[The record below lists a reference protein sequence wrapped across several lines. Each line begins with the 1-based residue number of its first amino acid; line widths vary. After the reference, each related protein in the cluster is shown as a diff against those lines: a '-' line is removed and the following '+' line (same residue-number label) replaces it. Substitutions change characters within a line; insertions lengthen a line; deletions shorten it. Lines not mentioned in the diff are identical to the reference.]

1 MVPWHDGEIAAHEF
15 LRRTRTNAFLV
26 LHDGVLVH
34 EWYRT
39 EADQNRLMPSWSVAK
54 SIVALLVGQAIERD
68 ELGEHD
74 RLVDVMPELRRAS
87 QYDEITVQ
95 HLLDMSSGVR
105 LAENYNPWLPL
116 RGTAGMLLSTNLD
129 RIIRS
134 EGTLAF
140 LPGSRSEYR
149 SIDTQLLGA
158 VLSRVTGQ
166 SLSSLLSDRIWE
178 PVGCES
184 VARWNTDRPG
194 GMEKAFCGI
203 NATARDFAKIGQLVL
218 DDGEVE
224 GVSVVPVEWITRVRT
239 PSPHSIDGWGY
250 SAQWWLPSNAEHQDL
265 AAIGVYGQYVY
276 VARST
281 RTVIVKLS
289 DHGAEQDEL
298 ETINAL
304 RAIASA
310 L

>member
-1 MVPWHDGEIAAHEF
+1 
-15 LRRTRTNAFLV
+15 
-26 LHDGVLVH
+26 
-34 EWYRT
+34 
-39 EADQNRLMPSWSVAK
+39 
-54 SIVALLVGQAIERD
+54 
-68 ELGEHD
+68 
-74 RLVDVMPELRRAS
+74 
-87 QYDEITVQ
+87 
-95 HLLDMSSGVR
+95 
-105 LAENYNPWLPL
+105 
-116 RGTAGMLLSTNLD
+116 
-129 RIIRS
+129 
-134 EGTLAF
+134 
-140 LPGSRSEYR
+140 
-149 SIDTQLLGA
+149 
-158 VLSRVTGQ
+158 
-166 SLSSLLSDRIWE
+166 
-178 PVGCES
+178 
-184 VARWNTDRPG
+184 
-194 GMEKAFCGI
+194 MEKAFCGI

-224 GVSVVPVEWITRVRT
+224 GVSVVPAEWITRVRT